1 MRTNSRGAFST
12 RDERVNTAE
21 KLLIEITNGMPGVV
35 CQFRWNR
42 GENLVFTYL
51 SEGTEPLLGIDRDD
65 LMRDSSLLAK
75 RVLPEFLP
83 GILASFKI
91 AAKAHSRWQ
100 YEYRATHA
108 DGRIRW
114 LSIAATAHSET
125 DGSIVWNG
133 YGSDISTRKEL
144 ECALIEARASS
155 DLANRAK
162 SKFLATMR
170 HDIRTPMNSVLG
182 MLELLGLTKLDAE
195 QRTTV
200 EIVNRSSKSLLRII
214 DDMLDSLGGPIGI
227 ESAPG
232 LGTSESSTQPPAIA
246 DPSDQANLKLA
257 ADISQ
262 AALQLMIKSRRSP
275 PSIAAAAAEGTL
287 VLLVDDHPIN
297 CMVLLQQ
304 INAIGYAGEVAETGA
319 AALQKWHSGKYALVL
334 TDCNM
339 PDMDGYELARH
350 IRVAESRRGLTR
362 IPIIACTAN
371 AMTAEAQLCR
381 AAGMDDQLVKPVEI
395 RALMTKL
402 DQWLPLAAAKGS
414 AIDRSKLA
422 ALSKGKVSVEREL
435 ITMFRR
441 LNDEDVA
448 KLHLAVSA
456 GDIPGA
462 VHAAHRMSGASKM
475 IGALRFAAVCE
486 RIEVAGRANDFDA
499 VKAHMP
505 ALQQEVERVYVCLDS
520 I

>member
-1 MRTNSRGAFST
+1 M
-12 RDERVNTAE
+12 
-21 KLLIEITNGMPGVV
+21 
-35 CQFRWNR
+35 
-42 GENLVFTYL
+42 
-51 SEGTEPLLGIDRDD
+51 
-65 LMRDSSLLAK
+65 
-75 RVLPEFLP
+75 
-83 GILASFKI
+83 
-91 AAKAHSRWQ
+91 
-100 YEYRATHA
+100 
-108 DGRIRW
+108 
-114 LSIAATAHSET
+114 
-125 DGSIVWNG
+125 
-133 YGSDISTRKEL
+133 
-144 ECALIEARASS
+144 
-155 DLANRAK
+155 
-162 SKFLATMR
+162 
-170 HDIRTPMNSVLG
+170 
-182 MLELLGLTKLDAE
+182 
-195 QRTTV
+195 
-200 EIVNRSSKSLLRII
+200 
-214 DDMLDSLGGPIGI
+214 
-227 ESAPG
+227 
-232 LGTSESSTQPPAIA
+232 
-246 DPSDQANLKLA
+246 
-257 ADISQ
+257 
-262 AALQLMIKSRRSP
+262 
-275 PSIAAAAAEGTL
+275 
-287 VLLVDDHPIN
+287 
-297 CMVLLQQ
+297 QQ

-371 AMTAEAQLCR
+371 AMTAEAQLCL

-402 DQWLPLAAAKGS
+402 DQWLPLTAAKGS

-456 GDIPGA
+456 GDIPGV